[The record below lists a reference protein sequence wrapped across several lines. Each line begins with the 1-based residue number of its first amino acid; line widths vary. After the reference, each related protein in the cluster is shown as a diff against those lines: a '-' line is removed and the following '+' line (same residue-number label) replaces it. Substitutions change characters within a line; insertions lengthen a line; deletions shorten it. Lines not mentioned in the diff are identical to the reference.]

1 MSPAQGKGGS
11 CIDLGEEFFKQ
22 KEQQVQRPQGRDM
35 LGVSEGPKEICEP
48 EVETKVFQE
57 GRGPMCRVLQAT
69 KESLGI
75 VFISVRKLQERAHGE
90 RRWVMAQ

>member
-1 MSPAQGKGGS
+1 M
-11 CIDLGEEFFKQ
+11 
-22 KEQQVQRPQGRDM
+22 
-35 LGVSEGPKEICEP
+35 
-48 EVETKVFQE
+48 ETKVFQE